1 MLVSATENVLPSWAP
16 FDFDGRIAAFSI
28 LVTAV
33 TSLLFGWAPA
43 LHAVKGDLRTAMGD
57 TTGGG
62 GATVSPRGRRT
73 LTWLVAAEFTLA
85 AVLLAGGALFLRA
98 FSQVQRVDPGYRAD
112 HALTFSI
119 ALPGVTYGDG
129 AKRMAFW
136 DRLLERLRATPGI
149 EAAGIISCPP
159 LTCHWGNFYRIEGR
173 PPLKPGETNPVVL
186 SRVAS
191 AGYFEAIGI
200 RLAAG
205 RFFDDR
211 DGRAVYQAE
220 LDAAA
225 AAQKI
230 AAALP
235 PGAATPAAPPFPPT
249 SIAASSSTR
258 CS

>member
-1 MLVSATENVLPSWAP
+1 MLPSWAP

-28 LVTAV
+28 LVTAA

-119 ALPGVTYGDG
+119 ALPGRRPMAT
-129 AKRMAFW
+129 ARSASAFW
-136 DRLLERLRATPGI
+136 DACSSG
-149 EAAGIISCPP
+149 C
-159 LTCHWGNFYRIEGR
+159 GR
-173 PPLKPGETNPVVL
+173 RP
-186 SRVAS
+186 AS
-191 AGYFEAIGI
+191 K
-200 RLAAG
+200 R
-205 RFFDDR
+205 
-211 DGRAVYQAE
+211 
-220 LDAAA
+220 
-225 AAQKI
+225 
-230 AAALP
+230 
-235 PGAATPAAPPFPPT
+235 PA
-249 SIAASSSTR
+249 
-258 CS
+258 